1 MQDLVLIYS
10 AYKGTD
16 AKYILFV
23 TKNGIVKKTP
33 IEEYLGTKKKGG
45 IIATK
50 LREDDNLAAIS
61 LIKDEDIMLFTQN
74 GMGIRFKSFEIVST
88 SRATIGVKGINLAE
102 NDSVISV
109 VIIRDNKDDVAVFGQ
124 KGLGLRIN
132 LSETT
137 TQSRGGKGI
146 QFYKDKVAGVTLVND
161 SDNILIGGN
170 KSSVCMSAKD
180 MPRLSRGALG
190 NILIKDN
197 VIQKISKI

>member
-1 MQDLVLIYS
+1 M
-10 AYKGTD
+10 
-16 AKYILFV
+16 
-23 TKNGIVKKTP
+23 
-33 IEEYLGTKKKGG
+33 
-45 IIATK
+45 
-50 LREDDNLAAIS
+50 
-61 LIKDEDIMLFTQN
+61 
-74 GMGIRFKSFEIVST
+74 
-88 SRATIGVKGINLAE
+88 
-102 NDSVISV
+102 
-109 VIIRDNKDDVAVFGQ
+109 AVFGQ

-170 KSSVCMSAKD
+170 KSSVCISAKD

-197 VIQKISKI
+197 VIHSGRLPQAGRLLYLILKQKLKSIECVLGGCRIMVF